1 MDLIDSGLEV
11 IKDLKRDIKKSIT
24 VAERLSN
31 KEYIDAIV
39 RIGKFLEENEPELK
53 RLVTNLEKF
62 NQNFDTLVKIIN
74 EFKKD

>member
-1 MDLIDSGLEV
+1 MDLIDSGLGV
-11 IKDLKRDIKKSIT
+11 IRDLKRDIKKSIT

>member
-1 MDLIDSGLEV
+1 MDLIGSGLEV